1 MKVIA
6 LELQT
11 IPSVTS
17 ATAIFMNCFPDH
29 NNLTATVITE
39 TIGQEHV

>member
-11 IPSVTS
+11 VSSVTS
-17 ATAIFMNCFPDH
+17 ATAIFMNCIPH
-29 NNLTATVITE
+29 NNLTGTVITE